1 MSRFA
6 LASLL
11 MVSLACATTSS
22 SVGETRFFYGNKTQL
37 FIAAEQAIVDLGGE
51 IVMSNQSMG
60 TVVGRFNVEGTPVN
74 LNVQIKWSPRPDAG
88 QMYFFDVSA
97 AGSIVGVQEPDE
109 EWKRQ
114 LKWFEEQF
122 FENLSAAVP
131 AQTSRGIP
139 SRSGVP

>member
-1 MSRFA
+1 MSRLCAAA
-6 LASLL
+6 LLA
-11 MVSLACATTSS
+11 VSLGCASTGSL
-22 SVGETRFFYGNKTQL
+22 GKTQNYYADKGL
-37 FIAAEQAIVDLGGE
+37 LWYAVQDAITAMGGR
-51 IVMSNQSMG
+51 ITMSNQSMK

-74 LNVQIKWSPRPDAG
+74 LNVQIKGSPSPDAG
-88 QMYFFDVSA
+88 QIDFFDVTA
-97 AGSIVGVQEPDE
+97 AASIVGDQEPDE